1 MESGLF
7 VNKLIFNDSSGTY
20 NKSSHLHC
28 VKNSAVKK
36 CQPRE
41 CLECMF
47 GRVENRDRELYF
59 LSLNSRHKHETRLD
73 MRQKEIELAWA
84 KPETKVIIHQES
96 DDRRLTRC
104 MRRMKGRES
113 VRESYH
119 HFYLFIFYL

>member
-41 CLECMF
+41 CLERMF
-47 GRVENRDRELYF
+47 GPVENRDRELYF
-59 LSLNSRHKHETRLD
+59 LSLNSRHKHATRLD

-84 KPETKVIIHQES
+84 KPETK
-96 DDRRLTRC
+96 
-104 MRRMKGRES
+104 
-113 VRESYH
+113 SY
-119 HFYLFIFYL
+119 YSPRIR

>member
-20 NKSSHLHC
+20 NKSSHLHG

-41 CLECMF
+41 CLERMF
-47 GRVENRDRELYF
+47 GPVENRDRELYF

-84 KPETKVIIHQES
+84 KTETK
-96 DDRRLTRC
+96 
-104 MRRMKGRES
+104 
-113 VRESYH
+113 SY
-119 HFYLFIFYL
+119 Y